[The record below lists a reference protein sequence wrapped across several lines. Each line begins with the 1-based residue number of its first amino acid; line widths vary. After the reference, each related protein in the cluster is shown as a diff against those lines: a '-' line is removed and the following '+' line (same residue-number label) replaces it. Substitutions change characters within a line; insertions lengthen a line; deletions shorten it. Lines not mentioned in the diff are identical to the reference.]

1 MLNGIR
7 ENIPM
12 STKCSQEPIF
22 QNHDDRKLA
31 TVKHN
36 LESPQNP
43 ALNGTTDITGIVCQ
57 LVAHKY
63 HFTTYWMK
71 KILLFLTWVPKH
83 EKKPNRAQHPS
94 SSKAPKPPGL
104 PGMAVVCGAWP
115 PVLEFWLHHLPA
127 ATLGKCLTFLFLCFL
142 ICKVER
148 LPIPTWLG
156 YMPGNLEQNYT
167 QHLLSND

>member
-71 KILLFLTWVPKH
+71 KRDFIVPNMSPQTWEKAKPGSAPQFFQGPQTSRAPRHGSGVWSLASRAGVLASPSTSCDLGQVPYVSVSLF
-83 EKKPNRAQHPS
+83 PN
-94 SSKAPKPPGL
+94 L
-104 PGMAVVCGAWP
+104 
-115 PVLEFWLHHLPA
+115 
-127 ATLGKCLTFLFLCFL
+127 
-142 ICKVER
+142 
-148 LPIPTWLG
+148 
-156 YMPGNLEQNYT
+156 
-167 QHLLSND
+167 